1 MMIGRWR
8 VVRGQ
13 QSVISTDYRPRTTQQ
28 GFTLL
33 ELLVALAIFAFLGA
47 MAYGGLAAMLRTSQG
62 ATDTREALAT
72 QQRGLRMLEED
83 MTFVLDRPV
92 RDGLGSPHLAF
103 MSGRDGET
111 LLEFTR
117 SSRARADLLP
127 APMERVRYVLKEG
140 HLVRQTWNPPDAAR
154 LEPDF
159 TLILWRDV
167 ESATLGF
174 IDPGLQTYGSWP
186 PPNVAN
192 PGLPRAMEIRL
203 KPRGQAEIRRL
214 MLLPEFPAS
223 TGAKP

>member
-1 MMIGRWR
+1 MSDRR
-8 VVRGQ
+8 L
-13 QSVISTDYRPRTTQQ
+13 Q

-47 MAYGGLAAMLRTSQG
+47 LAYGGLAAMLRISDG
-62 ATDTREALAT
+62 ATNTREALAA
-72 QQRGLRMLEED
+72 QQRGLRILEED
-83 MTFVLDRPV
+83 MSFVLDRPV

-117 SSRARADLLP
+117 SSRARMDLLP
-127 APMERVRYVLKEG
+127 APMERVRYVLEG
-140 HLVRQTWNPPDAAR
+140 GNLVRQTWNPPDAAR

-159 TLILWRDV
+159 SLILWRDV
-167 ESATLGF
+167 ESVTLGF
-174 IDPGLQTYGSWP
+174 IDRELHTYGSWP

-192 PGLPRAMEIRL
+192 PGLPRAVDIHL

-223 TGAKP
+223 TGTTP

>member
-1 MMIGRWR
+1 MMTMR
-8 VVRGQ
+8 VR
-13 QSVISTDYRPRTTQQ
+13 

-47 MAYGGLAAMLRTSQG
+47 MAYGGLASMLRTSQG
-62 ATDTREALAT
+62 ASDTREELAA

-103 MSGRDGET
+103 MSGRDGQT

-117 SSRARADLLP
+117 SSRSRAGLLP
-127 APMERVRYVLKEG
+127 APLERVHYVLEDEN
-140 HLVRQTWNPPDAAR
+140 LVRLAWNPPDAAQ

-159 TLILWRDV
+159 TLTLWREV
-167 ESATLGF
+167 ESATLSF
-174 IDPGLQTYGSWP
+174 LDRGLQTSSSWP

-192 PGLPRAMEIRL
+192 PGLPRAVEIRL
-203 KPRGQAEIRRL
+203 KLRDEEEIIRL
-214 MLLPEFPAS
+214 LPLPEFPATS
-223 TGAKP
+223 GAGS